1 MTSNGDG
8 EFRAS
13 EDLNVLG
20 PELPIADP
28 PQRVSG
34 MRVPDSWTL
43 TGKPVDLGPDSE
55 DAWRQT
61 GFVLGEDLRLLAEG
75 LDLQTR
81 VAGAGY
87 TASARTMRMAAQA
100 SLWSRAL
107 VTASDAAQLA
117 RQGSY
122 QSAIALVRQAVEF
135 VAGQIGLE
143 RDYEAFKRW
152 AHEAYGR
159 EAGARAEE
167 IGLGH
172 YFAGE
177 VIAGD
182 DELRLIYRASSDLAR
197 PNFGPT
203 ALFVANEASHQRYPL
218 VFGDRAFHLGWAQLT
233 FGWLLRLDAKQL
245 HLGLHAPALFPAP
258 TEVREATVEH
268 VRRVEA
274 HLVSGERAR
283 MDEWQDEAG
292 RRRHLLVEFRRR
304 PGDAAK
310 RLLL

>member
-1 MTSNGDG
+1 MTNDRDG
-8 EFRAS
+8 NFRPS

-20 PELPIADP
+20 DERPIADP

-34 MRVPDSWTL
+34 MRVPTSWAL
-43 TGKPVDLGPDSE
+43 AGKPAELAPDAD

-61 GFVLGEDLRLLAEG
+61 GFLLGEDLRLLTAG

-81 VAGAGY
+81 MAGTGY
-87 TASARTMRMAAQA
+87 TARARTMRMAAQA

-107 VTASDAAQLA
+107 LTASDATHLV
-117 RQGSY
+117 RTGSY
-122 QSAIALVRQAVEF
+122 QSAAGLTRQVVELVAAQA
-135 VAGQIGLE
+135 GLE
-143 RDYEAFKRW
+143 ADYEAFKRW

-159 EAGARAEE
+159 HAEARAEE

-182 DELRLIYRASSDLAR
+182 EDLRRIYRGASDLAR

-203 ALFVANEASHQRYPL
+203 ALFTAAEATHQRYPL
-218 VFGDRAFHLGWAQLT
+218 IFADHAFHLGWAQLLL
-233 FGWLLRLDAKQL
+233 GWLLRLDAKQL
-245 HLGLHAPALFPAP
+245 HLALHASMLFPAA
-258 TEVREATVEH
+258 EELRAEAVEH

-274 HLVSGERAR
+274 HLADDRR
-283 MDEWQDEAG
+283 CRLDEWTDEEG
-292 RRRHLLVEFRRR
+292 RRRHLLVEFRRQSS
-304 PGDAAK
+304 DAPT